1 MWKAENQR
9 KQNVTNFLMK
19 TECCN
24 LFNAYQKPLSSSGL
38 RDNYLITLKLTIMK
52 TYSYMGKQCA
62 IHIPAENKKEAV
74 KKLQEQGEAANMK
87 NVYLLHKGVY

>member
-1 MWKAENQR
+1 MHLWNKFRIFAVDKNKEP
-9 KQNVTNFLMK
+9 
-19 TECCN
+19 
-24 LFNAYQKPLSSSGL
+24 FN
-38 RDNYLITLKLTIMK
+38 IMTMK

-74 KKLQEQGEAANMK
+74 KKLQEQGEAANMR

>member
-1 MWKAENQR
+1 MQCD
-9 KQNVTNFLMK
+9 K
-19 TECCN
+19 TT
-24 LFNAYQKPLSSSGL
+24 
-38 RDNYLITLKLTIMK
+38 LILTIMK

-74 KKLQEQGEAANMK
+74 QKLQQQGENANMK

>member
-1 MWKAENQR
+1 MQQIKIR
-9 KQNVTNFLMK
+9 
-19 TECCN
+19 
-24 LFNAYQKPLSSSGL
+24 
-38 RDNYLITLKLTIMK
+38 NYLNIMTMK

-74 KKLQEQGEAANMK
+74 QKLQEQGENANMK

>member
-1 MWKAENQR
+1 MHLWNKFRIFAVDKNKEPF
-9 KQNVTNFLMK
+9 K
-19 TECCN
+19 
-24 LFNAYQKPLSSSGL
+24 
-38 RDNYLITLKLTIMK
+38 YLIMK

-74 KKLQEQGEAANMK
+74 KKLQEQGEAANMR